1 MILMIQKEV
10 AQKFDYKLP
19 NMNKYK
25 FLTKI
30 VSDFTKCF
38 DVSPQVFIPKPKVY
52 STVVKFKFN
61 KKKSNLKKATNFSNI
76 IFKNVRKKIYN
87 NTKVKINNELE
98 NKRVNQLTIDE
109 LLWIYNFI

>member
-1 MILMIQKEV
+1 MVFMIQKEV
-10 AQKFDYKLP
+10 ADKFDYNLSR
-19 NMNKYK
+19 MNKYK

-30 VSDFTKCF
+30 VSTYTKCF
-38 DVSPQVFIPKPKVY
+38 DVSPKVFIPKPKVY

-61 KKKSNLKKATNFSNI
+61 KRKYNLEKAFMFSNL

-87 NTKVKINNELE
+87 NIKFKINNELD

-109 LLWIYNFI
+109 LLTIYNFF